1 MADAVTSWTLRAI
14 PDALTVCKVDALT
27 EIDWDAVPLF
37 VGRTEEEIS
46 VVCPTARAP
55 RRTTARED
63 GWRGFSIVG
72 TLDFSLI
79 GVLSRLS
86 GALAQAGIGLFA
98 VSTYNTD
105 TILVKE
111 ESFAHARRVLADCGC
126 RFL

>member
-1 MADAVTSWTLRAI
+1 MADAVTNWTLRAI

-72 TLDFSLI
+72 TLDFSLRQI
-79 GVLSRLS
+79 
-86 GALAQAGIGLFA
+86 
-98 VSTYNTD
+98 
-105 TILVKE
+105 ILDFHKD
-111 ESFAHARRVLADCGC
+111 SLDNLQ
-126 RFL
+126 FLDKVNREL